1 MRKLFNFFNRNLTKI
16 IWVLAILAWVG
27 IGIQKITQAAE
38 VFCPWCTGTI
48 SGFAFDDDNGNG
60 CFNPGEGRLDGVVV
74 QAAGS
79 STYTTTTGPNGEFS
93 FAGIPADTYTLTV
106 QSYPAGFLGVSGWDD
121 NASCPPLTTSGST
134 TVSLSAGG
142 TAQRQVGL
150 DPNPDPWFQTE
161 NGSIHTNNS
170 LSQTIPPDKYF
181 MNGDTTSEG
190 VLTAQNGI
198 SIGGGKISHRDPS
211 NWRDGSYGTITAPT
225 YEKLWNDYKS
235 KLAADYSSWPGSVA
249 AGIVR
254 VKSNVTLNTTCW
266 GAISGNP
273 TVIFVGDE
281 DASGNLIRRNVTIRD
296 NLTGKKVIF
305 IVSGNVTL
313 RKTVEDIQGIIIYD
327 GIFDTAQPNLGQG
340 QEDRPLTINGAIIS
354 TGVRTLSPGE
364 KYFTLDRRRSDNNNP
379 AEKFIYSPS
388 YLIEFI
394 NLLGK
399 PNYTWQEIA
408 P

>member
-134 TVSLSAGG
+134 TFSLSAGG
-142 TAQRQVGL
+142 TVQRQVGL
-150 DPNPDPWFQTE
+150 NANPDPWFQTE

-235 KLAADYSSWPGSVA
+235 KLAADYPSWPGSVA

-254 VKSNVTLNTTCW
+254 VKSDVTLNTTRW
-266 GAISGNP
+266 NTISFNP
-273 TVIFVGDE
+273 TVIFIGDE
-281 DASGNLIRRNVTIRD
+281 ATDGSVIPR
-296 NLTGKKVIF
+296 NLTITENHLVGKKVVF

-313 RKTVEDIQGIIIYD
+313 SKDVEDIQGVLVVD
-327 GIFDTAQPNLGQG
+327 GIFDTASAAVGQG
-340 QEDRPLTINGAIIS
+340 EDRPLLVTGAVIANQFS
-354 TGVRTLSPGE
+354 LE
-364 KYFTLDRRRSDNNNP
+364 RRRSDNNNP